1 MKTINRR
8 LRRLEERLA
17 PARETEFDRR
27 LRERIELAYRVAEA
41 RERSESGP
49 PRPDDYPHAEFW
61 HEQLLQATIEAERAV
76 RLGRRNSYRY

>member
-1 MKTINRR
+1 MKTISRR

-17 PARETEFDRR
+17 PARETEFERH

-41 RERSESGP
+41 RERSEGR

-61 HEQLLQATIEAERAV
+61 HQQLLEATIEAERAV